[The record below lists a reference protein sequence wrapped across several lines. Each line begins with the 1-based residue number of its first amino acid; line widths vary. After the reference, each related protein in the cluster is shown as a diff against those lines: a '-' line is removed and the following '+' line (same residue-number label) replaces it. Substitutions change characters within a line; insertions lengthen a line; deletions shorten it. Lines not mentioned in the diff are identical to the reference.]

1 MKAIRLFDC
10 RFWWGLTMWP
20 IHHEKKNQAKQRGST
35 QEKTINL
42 RTLSLFVWEKKKGL
56 PEAWK
61 VFFSGR
67 ASIRL
72 SGEDL
77 TQTRASHTHPAAG
90 NRIHFA
96 IFFL

>member
-1 MKAIRLFDC
+1 MKKKKKVKQSSRGVHRKKPSIREHYLF
-10 RFWWGLTMWP
+10 
-20 IHHEKKNQAKQRGST
+20 
-35 QEKTINL
+35 
-42 RTLSLFVWEKKKGL
+42 LFGKKKKGF

-67 ASIRL
+67 ASIPL
-72 SGEDL
+72 SGEGL

-90 NRIHFA
+90 NHIHFA

>member
-1 MKAIRLFDC
+1 MK
-10 RFWWGLTMWP
+10 
-20 IHHEKKNQAKQRGST
+20 KKKKSSKAVGEYTGKNHQFENIISFCLGK
-35 QEKTINL
+35 
-42 RTLSLFVWEKKKGL
+42 KKKGF

-67 ASIRL
+67 ASIPL
-72 SGEDL
+72 SGEGL

-90 NRIHFA
+90 NHIHFA